1 MSTAVPSW
9 QEIAARK
16 AAQRDAL
23 LAVHYPIPDE
33 KLPSPGTLDVSDI
46 PRASGLLTPKELEIT
61 ESTAV
66 QIVDR
71 IAEGEL
77 TALEVLLAVSKRAA
91 VAQKL
96 LNCISEVYFDQ
107 AIERAKELDD
117 YYSREGK
124 TIGPLHGLPI
134 SLKDQFNLKG
144 VDTTVGYVA
153 WANKPAAQNST
164 LVDLLAKAGAIFFV
178 KTNVP
183 ATLMM
188 GESINNVFGRTLH
201 PKNRELSSGG
211 SSGGESALVSFRGS
225 FLGVGTD
232 IGGSIRHPCSFTGLY
247 GLRPS
252 HGRVSY
258 QRVANTFLGQEAVRS
273 CAGPMCRSAADIRLF
288 MAALAQQEPWLH
300 DPQIVPLPW
309 RRDEETLPGKL
320 CFGFAMG
327 DGVVTPT
334 PPLRRAME
342 ITRQKLLAAGHAVVE
357 YIPYEHTDAAEIIHK
372 MWSADAGQE
381 FQRDTDASGEPLHP
395 HLEAWLGRSAKKT
408 PQTVFETWQNQHRR
422 TALQTAWLERWQ
434 ATAAITGTGRPIDGL
449 IMPLTPFP
457 AVRHDAGYP
466 YHWGPL
472 PPLLDLTTGVF
483 PVTTVDLEKDVVP
496 ADWVPISDADKMV
509 MEYYATPKNHEN
521 APVGLAVIGRRLEE
535 EKVTALLQVIGDSLS
550 E

>member
-1 MSTAVPSW
+1 
-9 QEIAARK
+9 
-16 AAQRDAL
+16 
-23 LAVHYPIPDE
+23 
-33 KLPSPGTLDVSDI
+33 
-46 PRASGLLTPKELEIT
+46 
-61 ESTAV
+61 
-66 QIVDR
+66 
-71 IAEGEL
+71 
-77 TALEVLLAVSKRAA
+77 
-91 VAQKL
+91 
-96 LNCISEVYFDQ
+96 
-107 AIERAKELDD
+107 
-117 YYSREGK
+117 
-124 TIGPLHGLPI
+124 
-134 SLKDQFNLKG
+134 
-144 VDTTVGYVA
+144 
-153 WANKPAAQNST
+153 
-164 LVDLLAKAGAIFFV
+164 
-178 KTNVP
+178 
-183 ATLMM
+183 
-188 GESINNVFGRTLH
+188 
-201 PKNRELSSGG
+201 
-211 SSGGESALVSFRGS
+211 
-225 FLGVGTD
+225 
-232 IGGSIRHPCSFTGLY
+232 
-247 GLRPS
+247 
-252 HGRVSY
+252 
-258 QRVANTFLGQEAVRS
+258 
-273 CAGPMCRSAADIRLF
+273 

-309 RRDEETLPGKL
+309 RRDEEALPGKL

-449 IMPLTPFP
+449 IMPSTPFP

-483 PVTTVDLEKDVVP
+483 PVTIVDLEKDVVP
-496 ADWVPISDADKMV
+496 ADWEPISDADKMV

-535 EKVTALLQVIGDSLS
+535 EKVTALLQVIGDAL
-550 E
+550 ED